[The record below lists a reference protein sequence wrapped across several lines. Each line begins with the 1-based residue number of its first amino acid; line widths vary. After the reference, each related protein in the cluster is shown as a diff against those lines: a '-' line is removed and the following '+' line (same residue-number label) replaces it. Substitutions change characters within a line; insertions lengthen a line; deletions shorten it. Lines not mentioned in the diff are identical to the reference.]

1 MTMQFL
7 ASVRRNQKQWM
18 VVVTILSI
26 FAFLFDDVVRGAN
39 NLTANSTALF
49 FAVLCAGGMSVLG
62 YPRRHTVLFGVI
74 GFVVG
79 GGVALVGAT
88 YAGPKPLARTVFE
101 TLTRQKLVEMQNR
114 RMKVNRFLA
123 AAVEKVNKQAS
134 APNFGD
140 TSETS
145 MVAFSVLK
153 REARRLGVVVSDDAV
168 NRFLKEATQDK
179 LSQNDYE
186 TALRDVGIGE
196 SELFDII
203 REELEAQLVG
213 RLLSPPANVQQL
225 MAQFSQGRLSGRV
238 AQLTPEQLWEN
249 FRKLHVR
256 EQLTSVAVPVSEF
269 VKLVP
274 EPSETELREYFD
286 KRKSFVGDDRGN
298 PGFLE
303 LPKVQLAY
311 LTASNLEAYEKGLPG
326 ATDQEVVDYY
336 LAHKEEYRVF
346 EVPDFEDMK
355 LPDLK
360 GGAESVDPAAPADA
374 ASPANGVKDSPVKDA
389 PAKDA
394 APDQSKPDTE
404 KPAEGD
410 KPKESKEEPKG
421 EAPKPESAKDEA
433 PKEDASKDQSSCGD
447 DEPAKKDEPATK
459 DAAAE
464 KKDAPA
470 EDAAKPAKDE
480 PAKPASGGADKPAAK
495 EDAELPKPAAADK
508 GEAEPP
514 APALPTDESL
524 KLAPPKL
531 GAPNRGPMAPAKY
544 RELDDELKLQIREKL
559 LLEKAFEKMGDAR
572 DEAFAFM
579 TERSLNYLSASKDDR
594 EKLAANFA
602 DECKTY
608 AKDHGFEYHETKP
621 MTRMELATSM
631 DEQIG
636 SAVES
641 STRRNARTVADLVF
655 DTDSSGRR
663 PRIGLYSPQRAES
676 PKAKYAYWK
685 IAEIPSQIP
694 DLKNESTRQLVVAS
708 WKFEKA
714 RELAMKRAGELA
726 ELAKKAPADMAA
738 ALSGQT
744 INGTSESPAV
754 VVRETPKFTWMRVSQ
769 SVPTMGLAFP
779 MESSIDGI
787 DDQPGS
793 DFFKLIFE
801 QLGDGDIGLGLN
813 QAKTAF
819 FVVKVHD
826 RDGAEKPADGVLSLQ
841 DLQQQFL
848 KERFNSFIPTPYDF
862 LGTGVQQMLDSNWRQ
877 NFNKHFGIKFES
889 FSEEPEEEQ

>member
-49 FAVLCAGGMSVLG
+49 FAVLCAGAMSVLG
-62 YPRRHTVLFGVI
+62 YPRRHTVLFGLI

-101 TLTRQKLVEMQNR
+101 TLTRQKLLQMQNR

-123 AAVEKVNKQAS
+123 TAVDKVSKQAA

-153 REARRLGVVVSDDAV
+153 REAARLGVVVSDDAV
-168 NRFLKEATQDK
+168 NRFLKDATQDK
-179 LSQNDYE
+179 LSQADYE
-186 TALRDVGIGE
+186 AALRDTGIGE

-238 AQLTPEQLWEN
+238 AQATPEQLWEN

-256 EQLTSVAVPVSEF
+256 EQLSSVAIPVSEF

-311 LTASNLEAYEKGLPG
+311 LIASNLEAYEKGLAG

-346 EVPDFEDMK
+346 EVPDFDDMK

-374 ASPANGVKDSPVKDA
+374 ANPVNADKDGPPKESPAADPKSEP
-389 PAKDA
+389 
-394 APDQSKPDTE
+394 E
-404 KPAEGD
+404 KPADGE
-410 KPKESKEEPKG
+410 KPKEEPKG
-421 EAPKPESAKDEA
+421 DAPKAEPAKDEA
-433 PKEDASKDQSSCGD
+433 PKEDASKDQSSCGG
-447 DEPAKKDEPATK
+447 DEEPKKDESATK
-459 DAAAE
+459 EAAPDKKEAPTEEAAKPTAEAPAKAANGDAEKPAAKQDVELPGPAAAE
-464 KKDAPA
+464 K
-470 EDAAKPAKDE
+470 
-480 PAKPASGGADKPAAK
+480 
-495 EDAELPKPAAADK
+495 
-508 GEAEPP
+508 GETEPP
-514 APALPTDESL
+514 APALPADESL

-559 LLEKAFEKMGDAR
+559 LLEKAFEKMGEAR

-579 TERSLNYLSASKDDR
+579 TELSLNYLSASKDDR
-594 EKLAANFA
+594 EKLAAKFA
-602 DECKTY
+602 DKCKEY

-636 SAVES
+636 GAVES

-655 DTDSSGRR
+655 DTDPSGRR
-663 PRIGLYSPQRAES
+663 PRIGLYSPQRAET

-694 DLKNESTRQLVVAS
+694 DLKNDATRQLVVAS

-714 RELAMKRAGELA
+714 RELALKRAGELA
-726 ELAKKAPADMAA
+726 EIAKKAPADISA

-744 INGTSESPAV
+744 INGTSESPPV
-754 VVRETPKFTWMRVSQ
+754 VVRETPKFTWMRMSQ

-779 MESSIDGI
+779 MESSIEGI

-826 RDGAEKPADGVLSLQ
+826 RDGAEKPAEGVLSLQ

-877 NFNKHFGIKFES
+877 NFNKHFGIKFEA
-889 FSEEPEEEQ
+889 FSEELEEEQ

>member
-39 NLTANSTALF
+39 NLTPNSMALF
-49 FAVLCAGGMSVLG
+49 FAVLCAGGMSVIG
-62 YPRRHTVLFGVI
+62 YPRRHTVLFGLI

-79 GGVALVGAT
+79 GGVALIGAA
-88 YAGPKPLARTVFE
+88 YAGPKPVARTVFE
-101 TLTRQKLVEMQNR
+101 TLSRNKIVEMQNR
-114 RMKVNRFLA
+114 RMKVNRFLMTA
-123 AAVEKVNKQAS
+123 GEKVNKQVP

-140 TSETS
+140 VSETS

-153 REARRLGVVVSDDAV
+153 REARRLGVSVSDDAV
-168 NRFLKEATQDK
+168 NEFLKEATQNK
-179 LSQNDYE
+179 LSQSDYE
-186 TALRDVGIGE
+186 AALREVGIGE
-196 SELFDII
+196 SELFSII

-238 AQLTPEQLWEN
+238 AQLSPEQLWEN

-274 EPSETELREYFD
+274 EPAETELSEYFD

-311 LTASNLEAYEKGLPG
+311 LMASNLEAYEKGLPG

-346 EVPDFEDMK
+346 EVPDFGDLKM
-355 LPDLK
+355 PDLK

-374 ASPANGVKDSPVKDA
+374 SKPANSGDQA
-389 PAKDA
+389 PAKEGA
-394 APDQSKPDTE
+394 AAETKAEPE
-404 KPAEGD
+404 KPAEGE
-410 KPKESKEEPKG
+410 KPKDAKEEAKG
-421 EAPKPESAKDEA
+421 DAPKPEAPKEEA
-433 PKEDASKDQSSCGD
+433 PKEDAAKDKSSCGE
-447 DEPAKKDEPATK
+447 DEPAKKDDAAKVDEAAKK

-464 KKDAPA
+464 EPA
-470 EDAAKPAKDE
+470 KAAKDE
-480 PAKPASGGADKPAAK
+480 PAKPAAGESDKPAAK
-495 EDAELPKPAAADK
+495 ADGDQPKPDAPAKADGELPAPSL
-508 GEAEPP
+508 P
-514 APALPTDESL
+514 APALPVDESL

-531 GAPNRGPMAPAKY
+531 GAPNRGPMAPPKY

-559 LLEKAFEKMGDAR
+559 LLEKAFEKMGEAR
-572 DEAFAFM
+572 DEAYTFM
-579 TERSLNYLSASKDDR
+579 TDLGLKYLSAGKGEQ
-594 EKLAANFA
+594 EKLAASFA
-602 DECKTY
+602 DECKQY
-608 AKDHGFEYHETKP
+608 AKDHGFEYRETKP
-621 MTRMELATSM
+621 MTRMELATSL

-641 STRRNARTVADLVF
+641 STRRNARPVADIVF
-655 DTDSSGRR
+655 DTDPTGRK
-663 PRIGLYSPQRAES
+663 PRVAIYSPLRAET

-685 IAEIPSQIP
+685 LADIPSQIP

-714 RELAMKRAGELA
+714 RELAMKRAGELV
-726 ELAKKAPADMAA
+726 ELAKKSPADISA

-744 INGTSESPAV
+744 INGTGESPAV

-793 DFFKLIFE
+793 SFFKLIFE
-801 QLGDGDIGLGLN
+801 DLADGDVGLGLN

-826 RDGAEKPADGVLSLQ
+826 RDGAEKPAEGVLSLQ

-862 LGTGVQQMLDSNWRQ
+862 LGTGVQQVLDSNWRM
-877 NFNKHFGIKFES
+877 NFNKHFGVKFES
-889 FSEEPEEEQ
+889 FSEELEQE